1 MEALISFQNDYLT
14 NLNSNGIIE
23 TMEDSGLKI
32 RIFTSSNY
40 PTKEIT
46 LYREYTDFILFVVLF
61 SPNNL
66 INRNINKMKYLLLNA
81 IPLEVRK

>member
-40 PTKEIT
+40 PTKGIT